1 MTDHPHLHNTHDTQL
16 GVEVRR
22 RQIQI
27 DFDRDGFVRIPPS
40 VFCLDETTVG
50 NLREECDRLFN
61 GSYETGIYPD
71 EIHYRPGISRP
82 DVTRELCN
90 VWKSSLTMRNVVCGE
105 ALGRMACNIMGW
117 SSCRLGQD
125 DLIHKPPSS
134 SPPPP
139 LPPPPPAMTSTCKTS
154 SSDAV
159 VGFHQDGTY
168 ISDNFLPR
176 DDNCLTVWIALDD
189 ADTTNGA
196 LQYAPGS
203 HKWHWGDE
211 PSRDVSASSFH
222 VATTDAATEKTDD
235 DDDNNN
241 SESDRLGRDLT
252 TNYPKHL
259 HPLVEAVSCAG
270 ENPKDVLESVR
281 TVDVPAGQVVVHH
294 QRTWHGS
301 GPNSSQ
307 NPPRPRRALV
317 AHVLNGDV
325 TWRTNPPPHYIYGR
339 YYIRGETAPR
349 EDFFPV
355 LYSSEPTARRR
366 RTKWLDE

>member
-1 MTDHPHLHNTHDTQL
+1 MILTTH
-16 GVEVRR
+16 GSRVEEDRRIRQRRR
-22 RQIQI
+22 RQLQT

-40 VFCLDETTVG
+40 VFCLDETTV
-50 NLREECDRLFN
+50 NSLRGECDKLFD
-61 GSYETGIYPD
+61 GVYETGIYPD

-90 VWKSSLTMRNVVCGE
+90 VWKSNLTMRNVVCGE
-105 ALGRMACNIMGW
+105 ALGRMACDIMGW
-117 SSCRLGQD
+117 HSCRLGQD
-125 DLIHKPPSS
+125 DLIHKPPSPQPS
-134 SPPPP
+134 ATMAS
-139 LPPPPPAMTSTCKTS
+139 TSTKTS

-176 DDNCLTVWIALDD
+176 ENNCLTIWIALDD
-189 ADTTNGA
+189 ADETNGA

-203 HKWHWGDE
+203 HKWPSVDDDG
-211 PSRDVSASSFH
+211 PSRDVSAASFH
-222 VATTDAATEKTDD
+222 VATNASTETTDD
-235 DDDNNN
+235 DVNRG
-241 SESDRLGRDLT
+241 ESDGLGPNVAE
-252 TNYPKHL
+252 NYPNHL
-259 HPLVEAVSCAG
+259 HPLCEAVSRAG
-270 ENPKDVLESVR
+270 ENPKDVLETIQ

-301 GPNSSQ
+301 GPNRSH

-325 TWRTNPPPHYIYGR
+325 TWRKNPLPHYIYGR
-339 YYIRGETAPR
+339 YHIRGETTPR

-355 LYSSEPTARRR
+355 LFSSESTTIR